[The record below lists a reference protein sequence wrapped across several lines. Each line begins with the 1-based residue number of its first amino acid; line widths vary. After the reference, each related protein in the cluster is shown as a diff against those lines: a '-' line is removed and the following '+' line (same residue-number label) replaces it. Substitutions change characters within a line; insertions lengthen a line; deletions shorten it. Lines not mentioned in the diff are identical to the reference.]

1 MYDFFLLVRA
11 EYVELCAVEDVSRID
26 CNKGEEQ

>member
-26 CNKGEEQ
+26 CIADA